1 MSYTILTIPF
11 NLKEKAEGDY
21 LKKGFL
27 FDEFFDEF
35 FEENKSGQSF
45 FKVIEF
51 NKSFI
56 KTSVA
61 RILLKNAGIDE
72 KKLQSAPNENQYFE
86 EEASFI
92 TKAKYLNTINNYY
105 EISKIKKIEELQ
117 DKQVKSDVS
126 NLTDIIVNNLKF
138 FIKKEESQ
146 LEFEIGNI
154 NLVINRQKSN
164 SNIGFG
170 FFVFHLK
177 WIDKGISSP
186 KEFAK
191 HIASVGEFLRW
202 FNNKEDVKTKFYNES
217 CIPAK
222 WNKKLQRQQQKVSF
236 DLTSYKYDDDK
247 SVSEGIYF
255 HDIIDGL
262 LNSIQNDRNKVDFFD
277 FNKNEKNKPLLLHL
291 FQSDVSIAIE
301 KNKDVDDKF
310 LTDIYNSLRIPD
322 KDNVALN
329 LESDIDFSPIN
340 PDRYTQLYCI
350 NEGAVVI
357 KGNKDLKKEPELIN
371 EYYPAF
377 LFALNQKYLFNY
389 MQEKI
394 NELPIDDKTGKYIPE
409 ALRKLQETMIYA
421 EFSQIFTS
429 LSNYNEI
436 DMFFKKLREQFKVE
450 QLKQE
455 YFDSINGISKITQL
469 KEIEATEETR
479 KKEEAKRLF
488 ERNKD
493 NKISEIRSQRLNV
506 VVLFLTIASV
516 WTGFYSSLPLKEWNE
531 NIYWWLFNLII
542 YIILFIIGFA
552 FKKSY
557 DQKEDDEN
565 KKKFPDVPNNSS
577 FEKSNTV

>member
-11 NLKEKAEGDY
+11 NLKEKAGGDF
-21 LKKGFL
+21 LNKGFV
-27 FDEFFDEF
+27 FDEFYEQY
-35 FEENKSGQSF
+35 FEEKKSGQSF
-45 FKVIEF
+45 FKVVEF

-61 RILLKNAGIDE
+61 RILLKNSGIDE
-72 KKLQSAPNENQYFE
+72 KYLKPALNENQIFE

-105 EISKIKKIEELQ
+105 EISTIKKKEELHE
-117 DKQVKSDVS
+117 KQVKSDVA
-126 NLTDIIVNNLKF
+126 NLTDIIVNNLQF

-146 LEFEIGNI
+146 LEFEIGKI

-191 HIASVGEFLRW
+191 HIANAGEFLRW
-202 FNNKEDVKTKFYNES
+202 YNNKKDVKTKFYNES

-236 DLTSYKYDDDK
+236 DLTPYEYNENK
-247 SVSEGIYF
+247 SVIEGIYF
-255 HDIIDGL
+255 HDIIDEL
-262 LNSIQNDRNKVDFFD
+262 LNGIQNNRNKVDFFD

-291 FQSDVSIAIE
+291 FQSDISIAND
-301 KNKDVDDKF
+301 KNKDIDDKY

-350 NEGAVVI
+350 NEGSVVI
-357 KGNKDLKKEPELIN
+357 KGNKDLTKEPELIN

-394 NELPIDDKTGKYIPE
+394 NELPIDIKTGKYIPE
-409 ALRKLQETMIYA
+409 DLKKLQETMIYA

-429 LSNYNEI
+429 ISNYNEI
-436 DMFFKKLREQFKVE
+436 DLFFEKLREQFKIE
-450 QLKQE
+450 ELKKE
-455 YFDSINGISKITQL
+455 YLSSIEGISKITQIN
-469 KEIEATEETR
+469 EDD
-479 KKEEAKRLF
+479 KKELRE
-488 ERNKD
+488 
-493 NKISEIRSQRLNV
+493 KINSSRLNLIL
-506 VVLFLTIASV
+506 VLLTIAQV
-516 WTGFYSSLPLKEWNE
+516 WPNLYEVFLKSLELHIIPIHILVYSILITSGLYFYFIHLPNKSKNINLK
-531 NIYWWLFNLII
+531 
-542 YIILFIIGFA
+542 
-552 FKKSY
+552 
-557 DQKEDDEN
+557 
-565 KKKFPDVPNNSS
+565 
-577 FEKSNTV
+577 